1 MWITL
6 PLVLYRCNELLRYGS
21 SLAYAGLPHT
31 NEHLCDHV
39 FIIILLTS
47 ALLSPRPRWNR
58 RWCYHCS
65 VPKPLCESH
74 CNHVTSPHSAIRH
87 KPTSYR
93 RIHKSAFSELNA
105 SIHSRFALSHVH
117 APGILHHR
125 VRYIAP
131 VQGILPT
138 FQLDATVRAAF
149 MPDSTLE
156 FLPIFSSSK
165 CTKKSIFSG
174 FLHS

>member
-1 MWITL
+1 MTL
-6 PLVLYRCNELLRYGS
+6 
-21 SLAYAGLPHT
+21 SLATVAP
-31 NEHLCDHV
+31 
-39 FIIILLTS
+39 LLMPDYTTRMNT
-47 ALLSPRPRWNR
+47 AAAMCLSPSCSHPPCYLQDRDEIADDVIIAPFRNR
-58 RWCYHCS
+58 YVKVTAVS
-65 VPKPLCESH
+65 VIH
-74 CNHVTSPHSAIRH
+74 HGAIRH
-87 KPTSYR
+87 KPTGYR

-138 FQLDATVRAAF
+138 SQLNATVRAAF

-156 FLPIFSSSK
+156 FLLIFSSSK
-165 CTKKSIFSG
+165 CTKPSIFSG
-174 FLHS
+174 SLHS